1 MTTTNIFTGK
11 VIEIVKDTK
20 VANMHRIIIDC
31 DGIAEVTAYTTQIV
45 KDIKVANMHRIIIDC
60 DGIAEVTAYTTQDVS
75 GLDIGDRIALESD
88 QTDNFIMQN
97 ARFYIARKAKQ

>member
-11 VIEIVKDTK
+11 VIEIVKDT
-20 VANMHRIIIDC
+20 
-31 DGIAEVTAYTTQIV
+31 
-45 KDIKVANMHRIIIDC
+45 KVANMHRIIIDC